1 MSEQREAFDPADPY
15 QIMCEYFRRQVIE
28 LYAEADRITV
38 FRDLPEHRKIGAF
51 MVGVTTGLIGV
62 PFVLTKREG
71 HELVIQGLINS
82 LPDCR
87 WQAESIMR
95 KQGLLR

>member
-15 QIMCEYFRRQVIE
+15 QIMCEHFRRQVIE

-62 PFVLTKREG
+62 PFVLIKRTG
-71 HELVIQGLINS
+71 HELVMQGIVSS
-82 LPDCR
+82 LPACR
-87 WQAESIMR
+87 QQAESIMI
-95 KQGLLR
+95 KEGLLR